1 MGAVKNTAALIV
13 WLESD
18 TDTDITQLKV
28 QLFFCQ
34 QKKKKKKKS

>member
-18 TDTDITQLKV
+18 TDITQLKV
-28 QLFFCQ
+28 QLFFVN
-34 QKKKKKKKS
+34 KKNNKS

>member
-28 QLFFCQ
+28 QLFFVN
-34 QKKKKKKKS
+34 KKNNKS